1 MADRRRPTPRPHLA
15 LATVALLGS
24 ALLLG
29 SGCTFVKRMA
39 YDGFGGRDAWQQPD
53 RVVAELGLAPGAKVA
68 DLGSGGGYFTFRL
81 AQTVGPAGH
90 VYAVDVDEG
99 MNEHVTDEAR
109 DQGFANVTAVLAGTD
124 DARLSEPVDLVFTSN
139 AYHHLTERVAYF
151 RRLREAHL
159 APGGRVAI
167 VEFRP
172 EVTSHSTARE
182 TIEEEMTAAG
192 YRLAKAHDYL
202 ERQYFL
208 VFAAE
213 AVDSEQPVR

>member
-1 MADRRRPTPRPHLA
+1 LSTVIVLA
-15 LATVALLGS
+15 G

-29 SGCTFVKRMA
+29 GGCTFVKRMA
-39 YDGFGGRDAWQQPD
+39 YEGVGRDDWQQPD
-53 RVVAELGLAPGAKVA
+53 RVVADLGLTPGATVA

-81 AQTVGPAGH
+81 AQAVGPTGR

-99 MNEHVTDEAR
+99 LNEHVTAEAA
-109 DQGFANVTAVLAGTD
+109 DQGFANVTAVLAATD
-124 DARLSEPVDLVFTSN
+124 ETRLPEPVDLVFTSN
-139 AYHHLTERVAYF
+139 VYHHLSDRVVYF

-172 EVTSHSTARE
+172 EVTSHATARE

-192 YRLAKAHDYL
+192 YRLVKAHDYL